1 MFKEKVAAVVF
12 EGGTVRTEIEH
23 KMLTVRKG
31 VAFDNMK
38 KALAA
43 DGIDEVI
50 LSTCYPDLA
59 ERAAAEGI
67 RIDETTAN
75 EQFHFGEHLKYVTE
89 EFGLDSVIYLG
100 GAALPLIRPSDFEW
114 IAHQLRYFKNVVVV
128 NNVQS
133 ADLIAFTPTRS
144 LNCIEL
150 PENDN
155 FLGFLLREAG
165 MRRILIE
172 NSARINFDVDTPMD
186 MLILEQ
192 CQNVGPESRRALDL
206 LNLSRDYLIRAL
218 DVIRESGRDRYAEVA
233 LIGRVSPPMMAVINA
248 NIPVRLRVFSEER
261 GMKALRREERGEAV
275 SLLGHF
281 LEEVGPE
288 KFFAHLG
295 SVADVALIDTRVLMA
310 HLQLSPSAADRFHS
324 DLGMLDRIG
333 DDYLREFTRAAYSA
347 PIPVVLG
354 GHSLVYGG
362 LWAILDEWGLL
373 NHDLPYLP
381 S

>member
-1 MFKEKVAAVVF
+1 MFKEKLAAVVF
-12 EGGTVRTEIEH
+12 EGGIARTEIEEQ
-23 KMLTVRKG
+23 MLSVRKG

-38 KALAA
+38 KALTA

-50 LSTCYPDLA
+50 LSTCYADLA
-59 ERAAAEGI
+59 EKAAAEGI
-67 RIDETTAN
+67 RIDETAPDG
-75 EQFHFGEHLKYVTE
+75 EFHFGRHLKYVTE
-89 EFGLDSVIYLG
+89 KYGLDSVIYLG

-133 ADLIAFTPTRS
+133 ADLIAFTPATS
-144 LNCIEL
+144 LDCIDL

-165 MRRILIE
+165 MRRMLIE
-172 NSARINFDVDTPMD
+172 NSARINFDIDTPMD

-192 CQNVGPESRRALDL
+192 CRNVGPESRRALDR
-206 LNLSRDYLIRAL
+206 LNLSRDNLIRAL

-233 LIGRVSPPMMAVINA
+233 LIGRVSPAMMAVINA

-261 GMKALRREERGEAV
+261 GMKALRREETGEAV
-275 SLLGHF
+275 SLLGYF
-281 LEEVGPE
+281 LEAVGPE
-288 KFFAHLG
+288 RFFRHLS
-295 SVADVALIDTRVLMA
+295 SVADVALVDTRVLMA
-310 HLQLSPSAADRFHS
+310 HLQLALSAADRFYS
-324 DLGMLDRIG
+324 DLGMMERIT
-333 DDYLREFTRAAYSA
+333 DSYLREFTEAAYSA
-347 PIPVVLG
+347 PLPVVLG

-373 NHDLPYLP
+373 EHDLPHLP
-381 S
+381 T